1 MFSNG
6 GVTTTIVPVK
16 KPENSEVQR
25 QLPNTEENKKNGEVK
40 HHMNGGAVDSEK
52 CAVQKEKLEN
62 TKDGSN
68 ARRGSVSSGHSS
80 SCGSS
85 EQSRE
90 LNSLPTPRTLPRFS
104 KAVQRE
110 REQVIGK

>member
-16 KPENSEVQR
+16 KPENGVVPKSV
-25 QLPNTEENKKNGEVK
+25 LNTEDNRKNGEVK
-40 HHMNGGAVDSEK
+40 HNVSGGAVDCEK
-52 CAVQKEKLEN
+52 HGIVQTEILDN

-68 ARRGSVSSGHSS
+68 CRRGSVSSGHSS

-85 EQSRE
+85 EQSRD

-110 REQVIGK
+110 REQVEG

>member
-6 GVTTTIVPVK
+6 GVTTTVVPVK
-16 KPENSEVQR
+16 KLENNEAQR
-25 QLPNTEENKKNGEVK
+25 QLPNTEENKKNDEVK

-68 ARRGSVSSGHSS
+68 CRRGSVSSGHSS

-85 EQSRE
+85 EFRE

-110 REQVIGK
+110 REQVTGK